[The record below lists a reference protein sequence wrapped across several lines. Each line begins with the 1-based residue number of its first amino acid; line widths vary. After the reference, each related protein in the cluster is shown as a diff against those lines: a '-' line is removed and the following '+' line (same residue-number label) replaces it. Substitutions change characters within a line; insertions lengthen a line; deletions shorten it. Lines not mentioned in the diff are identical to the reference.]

1 MNPRYLF
8 TILGRSTNL
17 LCPFDVTTLPLGYKS
32 ELIPLD
38 FGGYKVLV
46 DDGSTPTVLARL
58 YNASKT
64 FIQDVAIT
72 IGEWYPFTTLY
83 SGARYVELSFSN
95 ATTPEHVFFGQEETF
110 DSWYNNVFNPLWKDD
125 LTMEFAKDS
134 QQQFFRRKLTGKLTF
149 VRDDYD
155 YIKGKSVEEKFVITI
170 YKSDDNGETWGK
182 YWNGYFC
189 WPDCEFNE
197 DDKYIKVTPST
208 EDVYT
213 GVVAALEKEY
223 NLIDLLPS
231 IQPINLVKRPIIQM
245 YIQSAV
251 MSPRVTCFLGANY
264 WEQDCEYETNI
275 NKITRTCHFYLN
287 YAFSEMNISVLS
299 GGTTPDPVPETN
311 SRRLWKGAIFN
322 EGGNDYWKI
331 SYSDDYYTYEWRQGG
346 GTVIPKFVIYD
357 KNTTNVKWI
366 GRMDFTNGSPY
377 TIEGQGGLDDLLV
390 SLDVIDI
397 IYARLLTDLDRIGAE
412 DTYDIPADDIISDNR
427 NYKKVLELNLQ
438 GYIAYTDTYSSY
450 PTKWGRHSENEYFKT
465 PQSTGQIWKPISP
478 SAWIDNAY
486 WLGVNYAVTQ
496 VEQSGNTP
504 IVLKNAYSL
513 EEAVSVLLKQTGT
526 GVSLKSNSF
535 ISYKAD
541 NVYSGVERKLFIT
554 PKSNVTKIMYDIAA
568 QVAPISLKQ
577 IFDMLR
583 DCYRAYWFIDENKEL
598 HIEQIEWFMNGGGY
612 PPFTPDVEIDLT
624 ERTVTRNG
632 KEWSF
637 STKKY
642 TFDKPD
648 MPERYEFGWMD
659 DESEPFNG
667 EPMNMISNFV
677 EKSRVEKITIQNF
690 SSDVD
695 YIMANPDGVSPDG
708 FVLMAAE
715 LSGDDWVLPL
725 EQYSEYVYLQNAYC
739 AFGFLYLYYAM
750 DLPSARYRL
759 GEGDTQYAGGIKK
772 TKIQEV
778 SYPSPNDPDMMKL
791 VKTSL
796 GYGQFE
802 KLSINLSS
810 RNGKATLKYNPYE

>member
-8 TILGRSTNL
+8 TIEGKSSNL
-17 LCPFDVTTLPLGYKS
+17 LCPFDVTTLQLGYES
-32 ELIPLD
+32 DYIPIED
-38 FGGYKVLV
+38 TGYQVLV
-46 DDGSTPTVLARL
+46 DDESTPTVLARV
-58 YNASKT
+58 YNRNKV
-64 FIQDVAIT
+64 FIADVAMT
-72 IGEWYPFTTLY
+72 IGEYVPFATLY
-83 SGARYVELSFSN
+83 SGAVYVKISFSN
-95 ATTPEHVFFGQEETF
+95 VTTPDHVYFGTSENF
-110 DSWYNNVFNPLWKDD
+110 DSWWNNKLNPIWGND
-125 LTMEFAKDS
+125 LSIDYTKES

-149 VRDDYD
+149 VREDYD

-357 KNTTNVKWI
+357 KNTSNVKWI
-366 GRMDFTNGSPY
+366 GRMDFTNGTPY

-412 DTYDIPADDIISDNR
+412 DTYDIPTDDIISDNR

-526 GVSLKSNSF
+526 GVTLKSNSF

-598 HIEQIEWFMNGGGY
+598 HIEQIQWFMNGGGY

-624 ERTVTRNG
+624 ERIVTRNG

-648 MPERYEFGWMD
+648 MPERYEFSWMD

-695 YIMANPDGVSPDG
+695 YIMANPNGVSPDG

-715 LSGDDWVLPL
+715 LSGDDWILPL

-772 TKIQEV
+772 TKIQEIN
-778 SYPSPNDPDMMKL
+778 YPSPNDPDMMKL

>member
-1 MNPRYLF
+1 MNPQYLF
-8 TILGRSTNL
+8 VIEGKSSNL
-17 LCPFDVTTLPLGYKS
+17 LCPFDVTTLPLGYES
-32 ELIPLD
+32 DYIPIENT
-38 FGGYKVLV
+38 GYQVLV
-46 DDGSTPTVLARL
+46 DDESTPSVLARV
-58 YNASKT
+58 YNRNKV
-64 FIQDVAIT
+64 FIADVAMT
-72 IGEWYPFTTLY
+72 IGEYVPFATLY
-83 SGARYVELSFSN
+83 SGAVYVKISFSN
-95 ATTPEHVFFGQEETF
+95 VTTPDHVYFGTSENF
-110 DSWYNNVFNPLWKDD
+110 DSWWNNKLNPIWGND
-125 LTMEFAKDS
+125 LSIDYTKDS
-134 QQQFFRRKLTGKLTF
+134 QQQFFRRKLSGKLTF
-149 VRDDYD
+149 VREDYD
-155 YIKGKSVEEKFVITI
+155 YIRGKSVEERFVITI
-170 YKSDDNGETWGK
+170 YKSDDNRKTWEK
-182 YWNGYFC
+182 YWSGYFC
-189 WPDCEFNE
+189 WSDCEFNE
-197 DDKYIKVTPST
+197 DDKYIKVTPSA

-264 WEQDCEYETNI
+264 WEQDCEYETSI

-299 GGTTPDPVPETN
+299 GGTVPDPVPETN
-311 SRRLWKGAIFN
+311 SRRLWKGAIFS

-357 KNTTNVKWI
+357 KNTSNVKWI
-366 GRMDFTNGSPY
+366 GRMDYTNGSPY
-377 TIEGQGGLDDLLV
+377 TIEGQGGLADLLV

-513 EEAVSVLLKQTGT
+513 EEAVSVLLKQAGT

-624 ERTVTRNG
+624 ERIVTRNG

-637 STKKY
+637 STNKY

-648 MPERYEFGWMD
+648 MPERYEFSWMD

-667 EPMNMISNFV
+667 EPINMISNFV

-695 YIMANPDGVSPDG
+695 YIMANPDGISPEG